1 MRISQQLPSDP
12 ATKYADDVLSGK
24 IIAGEFVRAS
34 AKRHM
39 EDLLNGSS
47 RGLYYDVKKAMH
59 AFNFYPTM
67 LSITDG
73 DKAGNPFT
81 LLPWHAFA
89 VCSLFGWH
97 RSDNMRRYRTAWLE
111 TGKGQAK
118 SPLMAGTGLY
128 MLGFVGRKRPEVYSI
143 ASDKDQANVLFK
155 DGVAMCRAPIPGYED
170 EVDNSLESKGIMIIR
185 GVGDNAWKIECPAT
199 GGRFQSIASQDAISG
214 PRPYAVLADEIH
226 EMKTVKP
233 IQLWKAAIDKMSGD
247 PLMILGT
254 NTPAADQTVGTEYSE
269 ITQKIV
275 TGQAAD
281 DSWFG
286 FIARVD
292 KDDKPLD
299 DESCWPKS
307 LPALGITY
315 PIDNVRSRVVTAKLL
330 TSEKLATLRLY
341 FGVPVGTSEFWIEEQ
356 SWADCQGEVN
366 PEDHVGDECWLSLD
380 LSKKNDL
387 TALTAIWK
395 KTEPNVRLFE
405 HTWYYTTKD
414 HLKEREIDDHE
425 PYSMWV
431 EEGILNAVPG
441 AVIDLDFVAM
451 QVKQICAVHNVQY
464 LAFDS
469 AMMEQFIK
477 ACDDIGF
484 PVWKYEGPEEPE
496 GDGLKLVP
504 HAQGTKAVFRDGVL
518 SMPKSVSAL
527 EDVILDKSITIN
539 KTKVT
544 EMCAR
549 NACVMTDAQNNKA
562 FDKKRSRGR
571 IDGIVTIAMGVG
583 AAMSVAAAEKS
594 FWETAR

>member
-24 IIAGEFVRAS
+24 IIAGELVKAA

-39 EDLLNGSS
+39 DDLLNGSS
-47 RGLYYDVKKAMH
+47 RGLYYDVKKALH
-59 AFNFYPTM
+59 AYNFYPTM
-67 LSITDG
+67 LCITDG
-73 DKAGNPFT
+73 EKAGQPFN
-81 LLPWHAFA
+81 LLPWHAFSI
-89 VCSLFGWH
+89 CSLYGWY
-97 RSDNMRRYRTAWLE
+97 RSDNFRRFRTAWLE

-155 DGVAMCRAPIPGYED
+155 DGVAMCRAPIPGHDD
-170 EVDNSLESKGIMIIR
+170 EEENSLEAKGIMIIR

-199 GGRFQSIASQDAISG
+199 QGRFQSIASQDAISG
-214 PRPYAVLADEIH
+214 PRPYCVLADEIH

-247 PLMILGT
+247 PLMMLGT

-275 TGQAAD
+275 TGQAND

-286 FIARVD
+286 YIARVD
-292 KDDKPLD
+292 KNDKPLD

-315 PIDNVRSRVVTAKLL
+315 PIDNVRSRVNTAKLL

-341 FGVPVGTSEFWIEEQ
+341 FGVPVGTSEFWIEEEPWQ
-356 SWADCQGEVN
+356 AVQGIVN
-366 PEDHVGDECWLSLD
+366 PEDHVGDPCWLSLD

-387 TALTAIWK
+387 TALTAVWK
-395 KTEPNVRLFE
+395 KDGRLYE
-405 HTWYYTTKD
+405 HTWYFTTLD

-425 PYSMWV
+425 PYSQWV
-431 EEGILNAVPG
+431 DEGILNAVPG
-441 AVIDLDFVAM
+441 AVIDFEFVAM
-451 QVKQICAVHNVQY
+451 KVKEICLVHDVKF

-469 AMMEQFIK
+469 AMMETFVK
-477 ACDDIGF
+477 ACGDVGF
-484 PVWKYEGPEEPE
+484 EVWRYEGEDEPE
-496 GDGLKLVP
+496 GDGLKLVC
-504 HAQGTKAVFRDGVL
+504 HAQGTKAVFKDGVL
-518 SMPKSVSAL
+518 SMPKSVTAL
-527 EDVILDKSITIN
+527 EDAILNGEITIN

-549 NACVMTDAQNNKA
+549 NAFIVTDAQNNKA

-571 IDGIVTIAMGVG
+571 IDGLVTIAMAVG
-583 AAMSVAAAEKS
+583 SAMSTAEDKVS
-594 FWETAR
+594 FWETQT